1 MNASQVVTDPAALAL
16 EDLTSDMSSTNLN
29 NNDSAPPPKLVLS
42 LLQPLANPEMLA
54 LCRNPASRFITMS
67 DGRKSATTN
76 SECLNLAP
84 LNRAWRQAISKAPP
98 RAEVVFDIRL
108 PVVSDP
114 DAQKVYWI
122 VALPRGGGL
131 GIEVQHVMT
140 MALTIATG
148 LRMRVKGEC
157 RFGVVYEDEGKR
169 FGEGS
174 MLRFEREL
182 INLAESKF
190 GRRAGDDEEAWVA
203 V

>member
-1 MNASQVVTDPAALAL
+1 
-16 EDLTSDMSSTNLN
+16 
-29 NNDSAPPPKLVLS
+29 
-42 LLQPLANPEMLA
+42 
-54 LCRNPASRFITMS
+54 
-67 DGRKSATTN
+67 
-76 SECLNLAP
+76 
-84 LNRAWRQAISKAPP
+84 
-98 RAEVVFDIRL
+98 
-108 PVVSDP
+108 
-114 DAQKVYWI
+114 
-122 VALPRGGGL
+122 
-131 GIEVQHVMT
+131 MT